1 MTSPVTF
8 CPVFSFPVSLSV
20 LLLSLPPL
28 FPLTHAAIAT
38 RFQLLP
44 ESLHVGQVQFVEG
57 DGHLSYGV
65 IPAKAVVVKYLQIQ
79 CPLDNLLI
87 GES

>member
-8 CPVFSFPVSLSV
+8 CPIFSVPSSLSS
-20 LLLSLPPL
+20 LFCLLSSP
-28 FPLTHAAIAT
+28 FTHAAIAAW
-38 RFQLLP
+38 FQLLP

-65 IPAKAVVVKYLQIQ
+65 VPAEAVVVENLQVES
-79 CPLDNLLI
+79 PLDHLLI
-87 GES
+87 WEA